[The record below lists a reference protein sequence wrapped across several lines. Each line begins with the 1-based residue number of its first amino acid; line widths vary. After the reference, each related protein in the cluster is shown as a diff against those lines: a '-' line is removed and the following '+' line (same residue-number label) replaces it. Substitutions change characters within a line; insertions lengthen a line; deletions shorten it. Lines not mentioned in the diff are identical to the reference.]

1 MTTRKIR
8 ECAINDRRGRGEGL
22 FRWGVCR
29 SFNLFF
35 QHVEGELLKKYLG
48 NSGRLFPFAWIDVSF
63 DPCRWLGARGRKAQR
78 KLHLL
83 MIFFRYLANWSDWT
97 QKLAGLKFR
106 DWRPCRPKAID
117 NFSHNRFVD
126 RQLFGKS
133 IISKFQSQKLAGLK
147 FRDLKV
153 WSFVIDGRVGPKPS
167 SKISATIDL
176 WIVNYLVSELFSN
189 FNIIKLFK
197 EVTVKRICG
206 YAAGRIQVI
215 FCSISNTQ
223 SQICYRNGFEVKSK
237 VVSKRIQ
244 VQN

>member
-63 DPCRWLGARGRKAQR
+63 DPCRWLGARGRKAQP

-83 MIFFRYLANWSDWT
+83 MIFFRYLANWSDST

-147 FRDLKV
+147 FRELEGLKFRD
-153 WSFVIDGRVGPKPS
+153 WRPCRPKAKFENFSHNRFVDR
-167 SKISATIDL
+167 
-176 WIVNYLVSELFSN
+176 
-189 FNIIKLFK
+189 KLFG
-197 EVTVKRICG
+197 EWI
-206 YAAGRIQVI
+206 I
-215 FCSISNTQ
+215 FKFQYHKT
-223 SQICYRNGFEVKSK
+223 F
-237 VVSKRIQ
+237 
-244 VQN
+244 